1 MKAKSV
7 KEVLIAAKYLLKN
20 VGWCQE
26 YYAKKH
32 DRDLWINSNS
42 DLKDQFTSQE
52 AKEIIGFCSIGAIRA
67 VEATDVKTKLD
78 AIEAIRSV
86 IPPSYRTITSWNDFS
101 DRTKEQV
108 LAVFDRAIKSAEG
121 K

>member
-20 VGWCQE
+20 VGWCQK

-32 DRDLWINSNS
+32 DRGLWINLYT
-42 DLKDQFTSQE
+42 DLKDQFSSEE
-52 AKEIIGFCSIGAIRA
+52 AKEIIGFCSVGAIRA
-67 VEATDVKTKLD
+67 VEATEIGLKTSAIAKLPGILAD
-78 AIEAIRSV
+78 
-86 IPPSYRTITSWNDFS
+86 WNDDPS
-101 DRTKEQV
+101 RTKKQV
-108 LAVFDRAIKSAEG
+108 LAAFDQAIKSAEG